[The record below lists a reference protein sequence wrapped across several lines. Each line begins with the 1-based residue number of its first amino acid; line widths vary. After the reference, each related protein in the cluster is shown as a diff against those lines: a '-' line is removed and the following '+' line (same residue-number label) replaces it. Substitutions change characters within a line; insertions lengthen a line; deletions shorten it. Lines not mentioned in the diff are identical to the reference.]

1 MTTNLKATQN
11 RNGKAIDDT
20 RRPVWLE
27 ATESFYKKLN
37 RIAKE
42 VSGVRPYQK

>member
-1 MTTNLKATQN
+1 MTTKSKATPN
-11 RNGKAIDDT
+11 HYGKGLDDT
-20 RRPVWLE
+20 KRPVWLE

-42 VSGVRPYQK
+42 C

>member
-1 MTTNLKATQN
+1 MAKSKFVPSDYASGRVNIEL
-11 RNGKAIDDT
+11 DDI

-37 RIAKE
+37 RIAKACDL
-42 VSGVRPYQK
+42 